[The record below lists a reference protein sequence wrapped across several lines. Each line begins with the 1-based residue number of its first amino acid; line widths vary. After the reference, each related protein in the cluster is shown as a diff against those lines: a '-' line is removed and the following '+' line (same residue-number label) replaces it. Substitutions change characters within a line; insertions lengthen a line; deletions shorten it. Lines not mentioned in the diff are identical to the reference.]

1 MLKLVLVVA
10 VPLLLLFVLLY
21 LALNMLEPS
30 PNGWMLFRHL
40 SLSLLFVSVI
50 GDVYFVFS
58 VPLFRFLCR
67 FFCQHKNCF
76 VSVKSLVLLSI
87 VWFRFWGGYFFP
99 IVFYLGS
106 CLGSF
111 LNVCFAS
118 FFLFSFLFFSLSL
131 HQFIASKKTVIAQRN
146 GGKVFVLICEMWTNW
161 CFIFVM
167 KCE

>member
-1 MLKLVLVVA
+1 ML
-10 VPLLLLFVLLY
+10 LLLLFVLLY

-30 PNGWMLFRHL
+30 PNGWMLFRYL

-87 VWFRFWGGYFFP
+87 VWFRFRGGYFFP

-118 FFLFSFLFFSLSL
+118 FFLFSFLLSL
-131 HQFIASKKTVIAQRN
+131 FISSSRQKKLLLPN
-146 GGKVFVLICEMWTNW
+146 
-161 CFIFVM
+161 VM
-167 KCE
+167 VEKFSFLSVKCERIDVLSS